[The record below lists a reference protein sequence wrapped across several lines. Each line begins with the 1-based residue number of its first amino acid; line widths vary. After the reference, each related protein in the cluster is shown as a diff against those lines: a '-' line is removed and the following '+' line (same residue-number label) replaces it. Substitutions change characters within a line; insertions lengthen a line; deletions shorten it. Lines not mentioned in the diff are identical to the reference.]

1 MDKNENFILMD
12 VRGKKE
18 LDICALKTVLHIPMV
33 YIPKFLTELDKKIR
47 IVVMCHTGVWSLL
60 AYHYLVRQGYKAVNL
75 RGGIDAWA
83 KEIDARLK
91 QY

>member
-33 YIPKFLTELDKKIR
+33 YIPKFLTELDKKIP
-47 IVVMCHTGVWSLL
+47 IVVMCHTGV
-60 AYHYLVRQGYKAVNL
+60 
-75 RGGIDAWA
+75 
-83 KEIDARLK
+83 
-91 QY
+91 